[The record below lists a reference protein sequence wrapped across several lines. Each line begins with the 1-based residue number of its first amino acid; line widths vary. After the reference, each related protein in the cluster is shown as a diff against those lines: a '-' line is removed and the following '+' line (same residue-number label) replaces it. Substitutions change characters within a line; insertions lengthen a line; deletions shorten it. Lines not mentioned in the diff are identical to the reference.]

1 MGKLEWAKGSFVAFS
16 SLNGMPEVSAPEAK
30 QIIESGSQL
39 VDVRTAGEFEA
50 GHIPGARH
58 IPLADIQRES
68 AGLAREKPIILY
80 CRSGNRSGP
89 AADAFAASGWD
100 AHSIEGGLIAWHEAG
115 LQLEPADGSVVENP
129 NMPPR

>member
-1 MGKLEWAKGSFVAFS
+1 
-16 SLNGMPEVSAPEAK
+16 MPEVSAEEAK

-39 VDVRTAGEFEA
+39 IDVRTDVEFQA

-58 IPLADIQRES
+58 VPLADVQRES
-68 AGLAREKPIILY
+68 AAFDKEHPVVLY

-89 AADAFAASGWD
+89 AADAFAASGWH
-100 AHSIEGGLIAWHEAG
+100 AHSIAGGLIAWSEAG
-115 LQLEPADGSVVENP
+115 LELEPAGGSVAENP

>member
-1 MGKLEWAKGSFVAFS
+1 
-16 SLNGMPEVSAPEAK
+16 MPEVSATEAK
-30 QIIESGSQL
+30 QIIEGGSQVL
-39 VDVRTAGEFEA
+39 DVRTDVEFDA

-58 IPLADIQRES
+58 VPVADLQREAS
-68 AGLAREKPIILY
+68 GLSKDQPVILY

-100 AHSIEGGLIAWHEAG
+100 AHSIEGGLIAWDEAG
-115 LQLEPADGSVVENP
+115 LELEPEGGSVAENP